1 MTTQPNTLTL
11 LFAGDTNLQQRDD
24 PASAF
29 QHVLPTLRGADV
41 LLGQLEGPFSPPSTD
56 PARPDIPHKQG
67 WRHADPSQ
75 VQGLVAAGFDA
86 VSCASNVTFGHDAV
100 RSSMQTL
107 SEAGIAFCGMGRNR
121 DEAHRPAIVEHT
133 NERGGVHIGMLSYTS
148 VFWPVGHAATDDAPG
163 VATIRATTSYQPHR
177 RTLEMPGVP
186 PLVITT
192 PDGEELRVMQNDVAE
207 LRERVDF
214 VVASC
219 HWGVS
224 SSEQPTDYQRI
235 IAHAAI
241 EAGADLV
248 VGHHPHVLQEIELY
262 NGRPIFY
269 SVGNFAFD
277 WAKMRG
283 RHLDGLLVRCTLDG
297 GRLAGVS
304 FLPVRRDAQ
313 NLITPHKPGDAAGA
327 EIIERVR
334 RLSAANNITFS
345 IGESDVMLCGIG

>member
-29 QHVLPTLRGADV
+29 HNILPTLREADV

-56 PARPDIPHKQG
+56 PAQLDIPHKQG
-67 WRHADPSQ
+67 WRHSDPSQ

-86 VSCASNVTFGHDAV
+86 VSCASNVTYGQDAV

-107 SEAGIAFCGMGRNR
+107 TDAGIAFCGMGRNR
-121 DEAHRPAIVEHT
+121 DEAHRPAIVE
-133 NERGGVHIGMLSYTS
+133 RGGVRMGMLSYTS
-148 VFWPVGHAATDDAPG
+148 VFWPVGHAATGDAPG
-163 VATIRATTSYQPHR
+163 VATLRATTSYQPHR

-192 PDGEELRVMQNDVAE
+192 PDDEELSAMQTDVAQ
-207 LRERVDF
+207 LREEVDF
-214 VVASC
+214 VVVSC

-224 SSEQPTDYQRI
+224 SSEEPTDYQRV

-241 EAGADLV
+241 EAGADLI
-248 VGHHPHVLQEIELY
+248 VGHHPHVLQEIEIY

-277 WAKMRG
+277 WTKMRG
-283 RHLDGLLVRCTLDG
+283 KHHDGLLVRCTLNG
-297 GRLAGVS
+297 GKLASVS
-304 FLPVRRDAQ
+304 FLPVRRNAQ
-313 NLITPHKPGDAAGA
+313 NLITPHKPGDTAGA
-327 EIIERVR
+327 EITKRVR
-334 RLSAANNITFS
+334 RLSASNDITFS
-345 IGESDVMLCGIG
+345 VRESDVMLCGVGQQN